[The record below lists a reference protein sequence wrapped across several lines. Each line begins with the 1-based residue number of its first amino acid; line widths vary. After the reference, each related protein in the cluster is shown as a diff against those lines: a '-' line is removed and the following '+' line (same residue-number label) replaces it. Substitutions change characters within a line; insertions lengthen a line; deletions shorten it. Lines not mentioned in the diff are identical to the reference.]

1 MALINEYY
9 LELPKI
15 MDSSKTEKEVEIYK
29 VIHPSSQPINLG
41 WNEKRHPLD
50 SHIIEAMHQSVDEIA
65 MHPLLLENAFQQ
77 GHILLREAIIKNDY
91 NMRGIHLNTEEIFIN
106 RGVKNEIGNI
116 NEILCIDNAIGV
128 PNPCEPIYMG
138 NSIEYLFGDENNGFV
153 PQPPNHQID
162 VVYLSSPNNPTGT
175 VFSKSQLK
183 KWVDYA
189 LKNNVLIIYD
199 ATYEVYIQ
207 APDIPHSIYEIRGAK
222 KVAIEL
228 RSFSRINGVVEVGC
242 GYTVIPKELYAQSL
256 DGRSISINSLWRRR
270 QEFRPEHIPYMWQC
284 AAVASY
290 TEKGKAAIRASI
302 DYYLKNVQYMRREIA
317 KSGLKFYGGEHIPYL
332 WIKIPKG
339 CSSWE
344 YFRQMLYGAQVICI
358 PGTAFGPAG
367 EGYVRLSAFTTQD
380 DCKEATE
387 RICDWLK

>member
-9 LELPKI
+9 FELPKVL
-15 MDSSKTEKEVEIYK
+15 DASKTEKEVGIFK
-29 VIHPSSQPINLG
+29 VIHPSSRLINLG

-50 SHIIEAMHQSVDEIA
+50 KFTIEAMHQSVDEIA

-77 GHILLREAIIKNDY
+77 EHLLLREAIIKNDY
-91 NMRGIHLNTEEIFIN
+91 NTRGIHLSSEEIFLN
-106 RGVKNEIGNI
+106 RGIKNEIGNI
-116 NEILCIDNAIGV
+116 NEILCSDNTIGI
-128 PNPCEPIYMG
+128 PDPCQPIYMG
-138 NSIEYLFGDENNGFV
+138 KSIEYLSGDENNGFV

-162 VVYLSSPNNPTGT
+162 VVYLASPNNPTGT

-199 ATYEVYIQ
+199 ATYEAYIQ
-207 APDIPHSIYEIRGAK
+207 VPNIPHSIYEIRGAK

-242 GYTVIPKELYAQSL
+242 GYTVIPKELHAQSL
-256 DGRSISINSLWRRR
+256 DGKNISINTLWKYR
-270 QEFRPEHIPYMWQC
+270 QEFRSEHIPYMWQY
-284 AAVASY
+284 AATASY
-290 TEKGKAAIRASI
+290 TEKGKAVIRASL
-302 DYYLKNVQYMRREIA
+302 DYYLKNVQHMRRELA
-317 KSGLKFYGGEHIPYL
+317 RSGLRFYGGEHIPYL
-332 WIKIPKG
+332 WIKTPKG

-367 EGYVRLSAFTTQD
+367 EGYIRLSAFTTKD
-380 DCKEATE
+380 DCEEATE
-387 RICDWLK
+387 KLCKWLK

>member
-15 MDSSKTEKEVEIYK
+15 MDTSKTEKEVEIFK
-29 VIHPSSQPINLG
+29 VIHPSSQLINLG
-41 WNEKRHPLD
+41 WNEKRYPLG

-65 MHPLLLENAFQQ
+65 LHPLLLEKASQQ
-77 GHILLREAIIKNDY
+77 GCLLLREAIIKNDY
-91 NMRGIHLNTEEIFIN
+91 NPRGIHLSTEEIFIN
-106 RGVKNEIGNI
+106 RGIENEIGNI
-116 NEILCIDNAIGV
+116 NEILCSDNAIGIS
-128 PNPCEPIYMG
+128 NPCQPIYMG
-138 NSIEYLFGDENNGFV
+138 KSIEYLLGDESNGFV
-153 PQPPNHQID
+153 PQLPNHQID

-189 LKNNVLIIYD
+189 LKNHVLIIYD
-199 ATYEVYIQ
+199 ATYEAYIQ
-207 APDIPHSIYEIRGAK
+207 IPNIPHSIYEIRGAK

-228 RSFSRINGVVEVGC
+228 RSFSRINGAVEVGC

-256 DGRSISINSLWRRR
+256 DGKNISINSLWKCR
-270 QEFRPEHIPYMWQC
+270 QEFRPEHVPYVWQC

-290 TEKGKAAIRASI
+290 TEKGRATIQASL
-302 DYYLKNVQYMRREIA
+302 DYYLRNVQYMRRELA
-317 KSGLKFYGGEHIPYL
+317 QSGLKLFGGEHIPYL
-332 WIKIPKG
+332 WIKNPKG

-358 PGTAFGPAG
+358 PGSAFGPAG
-367 EGYVRLSAFTTQD
+367 EGYIRLSAFTTLE
-380 DCKEATE
+380 DCEAATE
-387 RICDWLK
+387 RLCKWLK